1 MINKIRNIIT
11 VTVLAI
17 TTSAIMGILV
27 STYTQQ
33 AAIAQYQ
40 NFTGSIRISP
50 TLLQTIQSK
59 TRITLTTATTN
70 AEKGVGPNSHAIFAR
85 LGVVNGFLV
94 YIINVMD
101 ASHSIHRITVDAG
114 NGKVLTSQQIP
125 FGQGGMFG
133 QGSMMGQGGM
143 FGQGSMMGQG
153 GMFGQG
159 SMMGQGG
166 MFGQGSMMGQGGM
179 FGHHGL
185 IFTNPVGNR
194 SGANI
199 QNTNGTLSVHNKVS
213 ILPNVPADRSFSPN
227 VINVKIGDIVT
238 WTNYDVIP
246 HTVTAGTGPSDPN
259 KGKEFD
265 SGLST
270 PLMPGKIFSHRFTRT
285 GGFPY
290 FCQLHPAMA
299 GTVTVP

>member
-1 MINKIRNIIT
+1 MTNKIRNIIT
-11 VTVLAI
+11 VTVQAI
-17 TTSAIMGILV
+17 TASAIMGILV

-50 TLLQTIQSK
+50 TLLQRIQSK
-59 TRITLTTATTN
+59 ASVTLTTAITN
-70 AEKGVGPNSHAIFAR
+70 AEKGVGPNSHAIFAL
-85 LGVVNGFLV
+85 LGIVNGFLV
-94 YIINVMD
+94 YIINVID
-101 ASHSIHRITVDAG
+101 ASHSIHRIIVDAG
-114 NGKVLTSQQIP
+114 NGKVLTAQQIP

-133 QGSMMGQGGM
+133 QGNMMC
-143 FGQGSMMGQG
+143 
-153 GMFGQG
+153 
-159 SMMGQGG
+159 
-166 MFGQGSMMGQGGM
+166 QGGM
-179 FGHHGL
+179 FGHHDQ

-213 ILPNVPADRSFSPN
+213 ILPDVPADRSFSPN
-227 VINVKIGDIVT
+227 VINVKIGDTVT
-238 WTNYDVIP
+238 WTNYDVMP

-270 PLMPGKIFSHRFTRT
+270 PLMPGKTFSHRFTRA
-285 GGFPY
+285 GEFAY

-299 GTVTVP
+299 GTVTVT

>member
-1 MINKIRNIIT
+1 MTNKNRNIIT

-17 TTSAIMGILV
+17 TTSTIMGILV
-27 STYTQQ
+27 STYMQQ

-59 TRITLTTATTN
+59 ASVTLTTAITN
-70 AEKGVGPNSHAIFAR
+70 AERGVGPNSHAIFAR

-94 YIINVMD
+94 YIINVID
-101 ASHSIHRITVDAG
+101 ANNNIHRITVDPG

-125 FGQGGMFG
+125 GGMFG
-133 QGSMMGQGGM
+133 QGGMMGLGGM
-143 FGQGSMMGQG
+143 FGQGGMMGL
-153 GMFGQG
+153 
-159 SMMGQGG
+159 
-166 MFGQGSMMGQGGM
+166 GGM

-185 IFTNPVGNR
+185 IFTNPGGNP
-194 SGANI
+194 SAANI
-199 QNTNGTLSVHNKVS
+199 QNTNGTLSGHNKVS
-213 ILPNVPADRSFSPN
+213 ILAYVPADRSFSPN
-227 VINVKIGDIVT
+227 VINVKIGDTVT

-270 PLMPGKIFSHRFTRT
+270 PLMPGKTFSHRFTRA
-285 GGFPY
+285 GEFPY

-299 GTVTVP
+299 GTVTVS

>member
-1 MINKIRNIIT
+1 MTNKIGNIIT

-17 TTSAIMGILV
+17 TTSTIMGILV

-33 AAIAQYQ
+33 AAIAQYR

-59 TRITLTTATTN
+59 ASVTLTTAITN
-70 AEKGVGPNSHAIFAR
+70 AERGVGPNSHAIFAH

-94 YIINVMD
+94 YIINVID
-101 ASHSIHRITVDAG
+101 ANHSIHRITVDAG

-125 FGQGGMFG
+125 FGQGGM
-133 QGSMMGQGGM
+133 MGQGGV
-143 FGQGSMMGQG
+143 
-153 GMFGQG
+153 
-159 SMMGQGG
+159 
-166 MFGQGSMMGQGGM
+166 
-179 FGHHGL
+179 FGHNGL
-185 IFTNPVGNR
+185 TFTNPVGNR

-199 QNTNGTLSVHNKVS
+199 QNTNGTLSVHNRVS
-213 ILPNVPADRSFSPN
+213 ILPDVPADRSFSPN
-227 VINVKIGDIVT
+227 VINVKIGDTMT

-265 SGLST
+265 SRLST
-270 PLMPGKIFSHRFTRT
+270 PLMPGKTFSHRFIKA
-285 GGFPY
+285 GEFPY
-290 FCQLHPAMA
+290 FCQLHPAME
-299 GTVTVP
+299 GTVTVT